1 MAQPGEFCGWIFN
14 WTGRRHFE
22 TAAAPCMLTPNPA
35 SFSDTMTDSGTT
47 RPQTRIVG
55 TPQIR
60 KEGVDKVL
68 GRAKYVDDLE
78 REGMW
83 HGATVR
89 STIPR
94 GRIRAIHY
102 DPHID
107 WSEFVVVTAAD
118 IPGTNQIQMISADQP
133 CLAADAVN
141 HCDEAVVLLAHP
153 DKRRL
158 PQAVAAVRIEY
169 DPLPAVLSI
178 EDSETQQEII
188 WESHSDA
195 LGNYGGNIFKQFHLE
210 KGNVDEVWATAAH
223 IVEGEYRTG
232 AQEHLYIENNGMIA
246 EYSEEDGITVWGSL
260 QCPFY
265 VHKSLMAVFDLS
277 VERVR
282 VIQTETGGAFGGKED
297 YPSVIASHA
306 GLLAKK
312 ARRPIKMV
320 YDRMED
326 LAATTKRHPSR
337 TRHRTAVDKSG
348 KLLAM
353 EIDLATDGGAYATL
367 SSTVLSRATLHST
380 GPYVCPNVRITSRA
394 WATNTV
400 PYGAFRG
407 FGAPQSIFAIE
418 RHMEQIARAVGIDS
432 AELRRR
438 NFLHDGDSTATE
450 QVMREPVILDT
461 LLARALQE
469 SDYTAKR
476 ERFMRE
482 NRHSAIKRGMGIAAF
497 YHGAGFTGSGERYLN
512 SLAGIDVTAQGK
524 ARVLVSS
531 TEFGQG
537 TNTILTQIA
546 AESLGLSYDDVAMAP
561 CDTHLIPNSGPTVAS
576 RTSMVVGHLIE
587 RSGHQLIAWL
597 QEHAGLGE
605 SYTRNEFF
613 AACDRYREQHGKV
626 ESLCRYEAPPNVY
639 WDDQKYRG
647 EAYPTFAWA
656 VYVAE
661 IAVDTMTYSAEVTNF
676 YTVQEVGRV
685 LNPTLASGQ
694 IEGGVA
700 QGIGYA
706 LYEKVLLKNGHMFNN
721 QMTNY
726 IMPTAADVPPISVFF
741 EEIPFAYGAYGAKGI
756 GELPHDGPA
765 PAILN
770 AIQDATGES
779 FTSIPLLPEDIFLRM
794 AVRAPHEELAPV

>member
-1 MAQPGEFCGWIFN
+1 MNPN
-14 WTGRRHFE
+14 
-22 TAAAPCMLTPNPA
+22 TP
-35 SFSDTMTDSGTT
+35 
-47 RPQTRIVG
+47 TRIVG
-55 TPQIR
+55 TPQLR

-68 GRAKYVDDLE
+68 GRSKYVDDLE

-89 STIPR
+89 STVPR
-94 GRIRAIHY
+94 GRITAIHY
-102 DPHID
+102 AEHID

-118 IPGTNQIQMISADQP
+118 IPGKNHIQMISADQP
-133 CLAADAVN
+133 CLAETQVN
-141 HCDEAVVLLAHP
+141 HCDEAVLLIAHP
-153 DKRRL
+153 NKRRL
-158 PQAVAAVRIEY
+158 PEAVASIRIEY
-169 DPLPAVLSI
+169 ELLPAVLSI
-178 EDSETQQEII
+178 EESETQQVIVWGE
-188 WESHSDA
+188 D
-195 LGNYGGNIFKQFHLE
+195 NIFKQFHLE
-210 KGNVDEVWATAAH
+210 KGNVDAAWSSAAH

-232 AQEHLYIENNGMIA
+232 AQEHLYIENNGVIA
-246 EYSEEDGITVWGSL
+246 EYSEETGITVWGSL

-265 VHKSLMAVFDLS
+265 VHKSLMAVFDLAA
-277 VERVR
+277 EKVR

-297 YPSVIASHA
+297 YPSILAAHA

-312 ARRPIKMV
+312 AGGPIKMV

-337 TRHRTAVDKSG
+337 VRHRTAVDKDG

-353 EIDLATDGGAYATL
+353 EIEIATDGGAYATL

-380 GPYVCPNVRITSRA
+380 GPYVCPNVRITSRTY
-394 WATNTV
+394 ATNTV

-418 RHMEQIARAVGIDS
+418 RHMEQVARAAGVDAVEI
-432 AELRRR
+432 RRR
-438 NFLHDGDSTATE
+438 NFLHDGDTTATE

-461 LLARALQE
+461 LLERALKQ
-469 SDYTAKR
+469 SDYKAKR
-476 ERFMRE
+476 QQFARE
-482 NRHSAIKRGMGIAAF
+482 NPHSPIKRGMGIAAF
-497 YHGAGFTGSGERYLN
+497 YHGSGFTGSGERYLN
-512 SLAGIDVTAQGK
+512 SLAGLDVTPDNK
-524 ARVLVSS
+524 VRVLVSS

-546 AESLGLSYDDVAMAP
+546 AEALRIGYDNVVMAP
-561 CDTHLIPNSGPTVAS
+561 CDTGIVPNSGPTVAS

-587 RSGHQLIAWL
+587 RSGHQLIAML
-597 QEHAGLGE
+597 HDSAGL
-605 SYTRNEFF
+605 NEIYNAIDFF
-613 AACDRYREQHGKV
+613 AACERYRKLQGKV
-626 ESLCRYEAPPNVY
+626 ESLCRYEAPPNIF

-647 EAYPTFAWA
+647 EAYPAFAWA

-661 IAVDTMTYSAEVTNF
+661 VAVDTTTYSAEVTNF
-676 YTVQEVGRV
+676 HTVQEVGRV
-685 LNPTLASGQ
+685 LNPTLAAGQ

-706 LYEKVLLKNGHMFNN
+706 LYEKVLLNNGHMYNN

-726 IMPTAADVPPISVFF
+726 IMPTAQDVPPISVHF
-741 EEIPFAYGAYGAKGI
+741 EEIPFDYGAYGAKGI

-770 AIQDATGES
+770 AIQDATGEN
-779 FTSIPLLPEDIFLRM
+779 FTAIPLLPEDIFIRM
-794 AVRAPHEELAPV
+794 GATTFTEEPLSV